1 MRFRNEWHSRIDNLN
16 DVKRKA
22 GASTQQSCSWMP
34 MIKSRLFSIRLCAAI
49 PPMRALRFNL
59 LNRFIPSAAC
69 ALIVVLVSA
78 SPELAAKSS
87 HKAFD
92 AKSQII
98 WRGDIVSARGFTS
111 DLVDAYRKEKQGLLI
126 VQPFSTISGIDAV
139 IDGKADIAGSARAMN
154 EEREVEQA
162 LIFQPVALDAIVA
175 VTHPRNPVNNIG
187 LAQLRQIYLG
197 RIKNWQDLGGP
208 DAPINLY
215 SIAAPLDGVEFS
227 FRSLLY
233 KRGEQR
239 IAAPRL
245 YLNTSKL
252 EEAIAID
259 PNGLGLTTLS
269 SAFANKSMKMLS
281 VEGITATTQS
291 IADGSYPLFTTLYV
305 VQRADAPNRA
315 EIDDFVRF
323 LGSPSA
329 LQAMRKHQLVP
340 YSEAGDVYTRDG
352 DRLSFID
359 SAIVSVTPADVA
371 AMPRK
376 REARPIA
383 APRAT
388 LQERIAIA
396 PGADSTEDARKNL
409 LRAEKAKAAKDAAK
423 PADPDP
429 L

>member
-1 MRFRNEWHSRIDNLN
+1 MR
-16 DVKRKA
+16 
-22 GASTQQSCSWMP
+22 P
-34 MIKSRLFSIRLCAAI
+34 CAAY
-49 PPMRALRFNL
+49 PLMHAQRSTL
-59 LNRFIPSAAC
+59 LNRFMMLSLCLLSALAISSTSAFAAPKGKSSAAKF
-69 ALIVVLVSA
+69 V
-78 SPELAAKSS
+78 PKT
-87 HKAFD
+87 
-92 AKSQII
+92 QIT
-98 WRGDIVSARGFTS
+98 WRGDIVSARGFTN
-111 DLVDAYRKEKQGLLI
+111 DLVDAYRKEEQGLLT

-154 EEREVEQA
+154 EEREVEHP

-175 VTHPRNPVNNIG
+175 VTHPGNPISNIS

-197 RIKNWQDLGGP
+197 RVKNWQELGG
-208 DAPINLY
+208 ANVPINLY

-227 FRSLLY
+227 FRNLMY

-239 IAAPRL
+239 VAAPRL

-269 SAFANKSMKMLS
+269 SAYANKGMKMLS
-281 VEGITATTQS
+281 VEGVTATTQS
-291 IADGSYPLFTTLYV
+291 IADGRYPLFTTLYV

-315 EIDDFVRF
+315 AIDDFVRF
-323 LGSPSA
+323 LGSPTA

-340 YSEAGDVYTRDG
+340 YSEAGDVYTRDSE
-352 DRLSFID
+352 RLAFID

-376 REARPIA
+376 REVRPVA

-396 PGADSTEDARKNL
+396 PSADSTEEARKNL
-409 LRAEKAKAAKDAAK
+409 ARAEKAKAANEAATK
-423 PADPDP
+423 PDP
-429 L
+429 KPL